1 MRMAASA
8 LILVRRTAWLMRSAA
23 IKPHIQASR
32 VLMSTPYCPMEGA
45 TLEREGCILAFG
57 IAAILSAKCG
67 GCN

>member
-1 MRMAASA
+1 
-8 LILVRRTAWLMRSAA
+8 
-23 IKPHIQASR
+23 
-32 VLMSTPYCPMEGA
+32 MSTPYCRVPLAMEGA